1 MNEYEI
7 IEFKNGNIEL
17 SVNVSPK
24 EETVWLTKEQIA
36 ILFDRDRSVISRH
49 INNIYNE
56 KELDKS
62 TSVHFLHISN
72 NNPKNRPPELYNL
85 DVIISVGYRV
95 KSKNGVLFR
104 KWANNILKEYLL
116 KGYVI
121 NENRTLITNE
131 NFINLITKVDSIDSR
146 LKYIES
152 NEQYYNEKLI
162 VDGELFDAIAYLEEL
177 VSKSKLFILLVD
189 PYVDSKALN
198 ILKNSNDKISLKII
212 TSSKSKLSKID
223 INLFAKQYNK
233 KIDISIDDSFHDRYL
248 FIDNKIFHL
257 GASIN
262 YIGKRISQI
271 NEVEDEG
278 IKDYL
283 RKRVGV

>member
-24 EETVWLTKEQIA
+24 EDTVWLTKEQIA

-49 INNIYNE
+49 INNIYDE
-56 KELDKS
+56 EELDKS

-131 NFINLITKVDSIDSR
+131 NYINLINKVDSIDSR

-198 ILKNSNDKISLKII
+198 ILKNSNDKVSLKII
-212 TSSKSKLSKID
+212 TSSKSKLSKTD

>member
-24 EETVWLTKEQIA
+24 EDTVWLTKEQIA

-56 KELDKS
+56 EELDKS

-131 NFINLITKVDSIDSR
+131 NYINLINKVDSIDSR
-146 LKYIES
+146 LKYIEN
-152 NEQYYNEKLI
+152 NEHYYSEKLI

-212 TSSKSKLSKID
+212 TSSKSKLSKTD

>member
-24 EETVWLTKEQIA
+24 EDTVWLTKEQIA

-56 KELDKS
+56 EELDKS

-146 LKYIES
+146 LKCIES

-162 VDGELFDAIAYLEEL
+162 VDGELFDAITYLEEL

-189 PYVDSKALN
+189 SYVDSKALN
-198 ILKNSNDKISLKII
+198 ILKNSNDKVSLKII
-212 TSSKSKLSKID
+212 TSSKSKLSKVD

-262 YIGKRISQI
+262 YIGKKISQI
-271 NEVEDEG
+271 DEINDEG